1 MIVPVIEGAVFV
13 LLVCGLS
20 IGVIWA
26 YWGTGRKPDPRPRRA
41 DPVRIAVLEWEIFG
55 IQPEPGTMAAAAVG
69 MKRLGG
75 AQRAEPDFV
84 DQYANPAL
92 IGTER
97 R

>member
-1 MIVPVIEGAVFV
+1 MLIRTVIVVSAFV
-13 LLVCGLS
+13 LAVGGIDFCVWLHF
-20 IGVIWA
+20 
-26 YWGTGRKPDPRPRRA
+26 RKPERPIRRA
-41 DPVRIAVLEWEIFG
+41 DPVRIAVLEWDIFG